1 MARRRRRRWG
11 ILPALPTAGTAEA
24 EADGTTSPEAEGA
37 DQNPEEPKPFKE
49 LLLNFGA
56 RYSRLAILEDGQL
69 VEFYIERDEGEQA
82 AGNIY
87 KGRVENVLPGMRAA
101 FVNVGLDKN
110 AFLYVDDAVAED
122 KGARHRP
129 IQEVLKVGQE
139 VVVQVVKEP
148 IGTKGARITTNISLP
163 GRYLVL
169 TPYSETVGVSRRIE
183 DGAERDRLRAIA
195 EKIRPRGM
203 GLIVRT
209 VAMGSSQRAL
219 QRDLAYLRR
228 LWARVRHRAKTV
240 HEPSVLHREVGLIMR
255 TVRDHLDAT
264 VDAFIIDDE
273 HAFERA
279 QDVVA
284 SLSPQFKDR
293 VKLWQE
299 PRPLFEARGVE
310 AELDRA
316 VKRRIWLK
324 CGGYLVIDETE
335 ALTVIDVN
343 TGKNV
348 GSTDLAD
355 TVLETN
361 REAAVEIARQLRL
374 RDISGIILVDFI
386 DMEKEEHQTEIIRTF
401 QQALKSD
408 RTRVT
413 VLGLTRLGLLEM
425 TRKKVHESLLS
436 QLTRI
441 CGDCE
446 GKGRVLSEEVVAQ
459 RLRER
464 IAERLRESGAEAVLA
479 ETHPSVASHLIGPGG
494 ANLRELEKNLGRS
507 VYIRGAGDCGPE
519 ELRIR
524 VLGTRQDVERQAFPV
539 REGERLK
546 ILVEERHATNSKNG
560 IARVEGYVID
570 VEGGGPRV
578 GERVLVEVQRALRT
592 FATAKLVEEPTEQS
606 ELAATGNRAARP

>member
-1 MARRRRRRWG
+1 
-11 ILPALPTAGTAEA
+11 
-24 EADGTTSPEAEGA
+24 
-37 DQNPEEPKPFKE
+37 
-49 LLLNFGA
+49 
-56 RYSRLAILEDGQL
+56 LAILEDGQL
-69 VEFYIERDEGEQA
+69 VEFHIERDEGEQA

-101 FVNVGLDKN
+101 FVNLGLEKN

-122 KGARHRP
+122 KSNRRRP
-129 IQEVLKVGQE
+129 IQDVLKVGQE

-169 TPYSETVGVSRRIE
+169 TPYSETIGISRRIE

-209 VAMGSSQRAL
+209 VAVGASQRAL

-228 LWARVRHRAKTV
+228 LWARIRRRAKTV
-240 HEPSVLHREVGLIMR
+240 HEPTILHREAGLIMR
-255 TVRDHLDAT
+255 TVRDHLDDS
-264 VDAFIIDDE
+264 VDAFIIDDP

-279 QDVVA
+279 EDVVA
-284 SLSPQFKDR
+284 SLSPQHKDR
-293 VKLWQE
+293 LKLWDD

-355 TVLETN
+355 TVLQTN

-386 DMEKEEHQTEIIRTF
+386 DMEKEEHQAEIIRTF

-436 QLTRI
+436 QLTRV
-441 CGDCE
+441 CDDCD

-459 RLRER
+459 RLREK
-464 IAERLRESGAEAVLA
+464 IAEKLRESGAEAILA
-479 ETHPSVASHLIGPGG
+479 EAHPSVASHLIGPGG
-494 ANLRELEKNLGRS
+494 VNLRELEKETGRA
-507 VYIRGAGDCGPE
+507 VYIRGATDCGPE

-524 VLGTRQDVERQAFPV
+524 VLGTRQEVERQAFPV

-560 IARVEGYVID
+560 IARLEGYVID
-570 VEGGGPRV
+570 IEGAGPRV

-592 FATAKLVEEPTEQS
+592 FATAKLIEDPAEGT
-606 ELAATGNRAARP
+606 ELAAAGTRGAGG